1 MTSVGARKGNQ
12 EGEIPVEHHFIARG
26 FHRAYRLGKQG
37 QKDKGDIGGIDD
49 VAIEVKNQKS
59 YELSRW
65 MKELAVEKSYKAARI
80 GALII
85 KPARI
90 GKTRVGQWWV
100 MMTVEDFQ
108 TLLIEAGYGP
118 YAEPEE
124 H

>member
-1 MTSVGARKGNQ
+1 MSAASRKGNQ
-12 EGEIPVEHHFIARG
+12 EGEIPVEQHFIARG
-26 FHRAYRLGKQG
+26 FHRVYRLGKQG

-49 VAIEVKNQKS
+49 VAIEVKNVARYS
-59 YELSRW
+59 LSGW
-65 MKELAVEKSYKAARI
+65 MKELAVEKEYKVARI

-90 GKTRVGQWWV
+90 GKTRVGKWWV

-118 YAEPEE
+118 YKEPEE
-124 H
+124 EN